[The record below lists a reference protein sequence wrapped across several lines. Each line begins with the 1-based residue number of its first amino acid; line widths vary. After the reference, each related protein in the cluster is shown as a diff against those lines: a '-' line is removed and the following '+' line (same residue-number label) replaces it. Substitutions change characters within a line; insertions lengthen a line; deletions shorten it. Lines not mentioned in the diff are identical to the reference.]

1 MDPLTQMA
9 FGAARKLARDSR
21 ANADALD
28 YANSEIEAA
37 NADIRKANQI
47 IADLRKRV
55 ADLQLGDAPF
65 QRTVWLPCEDLAEEG
80 PPAPVVR
87 RGQQPAKILALTGK
101 FFVNIHGCRLGD
113 WKSPSR
119 HPGLRRQIPTPDQ

>member
-55 ADLQLGDAPF
+55 ADLEFALLIEKAHADGLKAYRDDLRAAHPNSPRLAPSGQKFRNSGNPKPLAALAYDAAF
-65 QRTVWLPCEDLAEEG
+65 DRVLRDARIS
-80 PPAPVVR
+80 APEQYR
-87 RGQQPAKILALTGK
+87 
-101 FFVNIHGCRLGD
+101 D
-113 WKSPSR
+113 
-119 HPGLRRQIPTPDQ
+119 